1 MTAGRPS
8 APERTGLKVWLLAV
22 AAASAAGWIL
32 SAFGALHATGYL
44 VAALLLGMGLWMAG
58 RRAGWRFRPPHR
70 HWRGTLPRLYLIL
83 AGCAAVGGFGH
94 APSNYDTLWYRIPRT
109 YHWLAEHRWHWIHS
123 IDVRLNCLANGYEWL
138 QAPLLLLPGGE
149 RLLFLPSLISFLL
162 LPGVVFGAFTR
173 LGVSPRVAA
182 RWMWLVPAGWVFA
195 LQAGSATTDAWSA
208 VFVLASIEFALRA
221 RRTGRPGDVLWS
233 VLAVALLTNTKQVN
247 VAAVLP
253 WAVAVLPSLG
263 LLRKAPGATL
273 ATVVAATLVSVAP
286 ITIANFL
293 HTGTWL
299 GWQPEERDFVPS
311 NPAFALA
318 ANAIILTVLNFLPPF
333 ALGVDAWNDWI
344 TTRAA
349 GAWGDWTRGFE
360 SFGQL
365 PGTAGDNSAGLG
377 PLLILL
383 LLVSMWMARRT
394 GWWGPG
400 DRIQRGVWTGGA
412 VVTAVLL
419 AKLGCRELAR
429 YFAPVYPL
437 LLGFWLTAPGHR
449 EVVRRRRWRRLAAAT
464 LLATIAVVA
473 SVRNRPIW
481 PLPQLVAWLDQRNI
495 APGTIGNLSVVFDFH
510 TSQHVRLHELV
521 RLIPADEPRVG
532 WAASSTGEAELWR
545 RGHRVRHVRN
555 EDPAGDLRADGIR
568 HVILSASQAER
579 DGGATPQEW
588 AARRDGVIV
597 RELIV
602 RHGGPLGRI
611 DPHFLVR
618 IKPAP

>member
-1 MTAGRPS
+1 MTAGRAS
-8 APERTGLKVWLLAV
+8 VPERTGLKAWLVGV
-22 AAASAAGWIL
+22 AGASAAGWIL
-32 SAFGALHATGYL
+32 SALGALHGTGYL
-44 VAALLLGMGLWMAG
+44 VAAGLAGTGLWLAG
-58 RRAGWRFRPPHR
+58 RHAGFRLRDPRR
-70 HWRGTLPRLYLIL
+70 HWRGTLPRLYLVL
-83 AGCAAVGGFGH
+83 AGCAAVGGFDH

-109 YHWLAEHRWHWIHS
+109 YHWLTEHRWHWIHS

-138 QAPLLLLPGGE
+138 QAPLLLVPGGE
-149 RLLFLPSLISFLL
+149 RLLFLPSLVSFLL

-208 VFVLASIEFALRA
+208 VFVLASVEFALRA
-221 RRTGRPGDVLWS
+221 RRTGRAGDLLWS
-233 VLAVALLTNTKQVN
+233 ILAAALLTNTKQVN

-253 WAVAVLPSLG
+253 WAMAALPSLP
-263 LLRKAPGATL
+263 LLRRNPRATGATL
-273 ATVVAATLVSVAP
+273 AVALLVSVVP
-286 ITIANFL
+286 ITLANFL

-299 GWQPEERDFVPS
+299 GWQPEERDFVPA
-311 NPAFALA
+311 NPAFALV
-318 ANAIILTVLNFLPPF
+318 ANGVILAILNLLPPF
-333 ALGVDAWNDWI
+333 ALGVDAWNEWM
-344 TTRAA
+344 TTLAA
-349 GAWGDWTRGFE
+349 GPLAPWARGFE

-377 PLLILL
+377 PLLLL
-383 LLVSMWMARRT
+383 LLLLSMWMARRS
-394 GWWGPG
+394 GWWGPT
-400 DRIQRGVWTGGA
+400 DRVQRRVWAAGA

-437 LLGFWLTAPGHR
+437 LIGFWLTSPGHR
-449 EVVRRRRWRRLAAAT
+449 DVVRRRRWRRLAAAT

-481 PLPQLVAWLDQRNI
+481 PIPQAVAWLDERNI

-510 TSQHVRLHELV
+510 TSQHIRLHELV
-521 RLIPADEPRVG
+521 QLIPPDEPRVG

-555 EDPAGDLRADGIR
+555 EDRPELLRSEGIR
-568 HVILSASQAER
+568 HVILSASQAAR

-588 AARRDGVIV
+588 AVRRNGVIV

-618 IKPAP
+618 LEPVP